1 MNFYDN
7 KKETYINCLFL
18 YTFTYFFLSFYK
30 FFTELT
36 VIIIR
41 HLASH
46 NVV

>member
-1 MNFYDN
+1 MI
-7 KKETYINCLFL
+7 KKKVNVYKLLIFIYVYL
-18 YTFTYFFLSFYK
+18 FLSFYK

-36 VIIIR
+36 VTIIR